1 MRFLLGLTCIVV
13 LSVALWGCKK
23 EEPSQQPIATPAVEP
38 TAEPAAQ
45 ADVDNVVVTVNGQ
58 PITEDLV
65 APEVSKRV
73 EIMNKRAPEGQPLSD
88 IQKDMLR
95 KGVVDMLVQQMTMNQ
110 LAEKWDVSVSDDR
123 VMEEIGKIATQQ
135 GQTLEEVQAEIGEYG
150 MTMDDLRQQV
160 RPQILMTEVAEAC
173 QKDEAMVAEA
183 KKFYDENSTY
193 FEKPEQVRASHI
205 LIKSDAAAGEEVK
218 AATKAKAEEV
228 LAKAKAGEDFA
239 ALAKEYSED
248 PGSKDNGGEY
258 TFPRGQMV
266 KPFEDTAFGMEVG
279 AISDLVETQF
289 GYHIIKLSE
298 KMEAEKVP
306 FEEAQKDI
314 ISFLLQ
320 KQLKENVKVE
330 YSAQEQALRDKTDQ
344 QQMMQQQMMQQ
355 IQAQMAQQQAQQA
368 TQESS
373 TETAEAP
380 VPEVE
385 VPAATETPAE
395 E

>member
-205 LIKSDAAAGEEVK
+205 LIKSDAAAGEEEK

-228 LAKAKAGEDFA
+228 LGQELKKA
-239 ALAKEYSED
+239 
-248 PGSKDNGGEY
+248 
-258 TFPRGQMV
+258 
-266 KPFEDTAFGMEVG
+266 
-279 AISDLVETQF
+279 
-289 GYHIIKLSE
+289 
-298 KMEAEKVP
+298 
-306 FEEAQKDI
+306 
-314 ISFLLQ
+314 LL
-320 KQLKENVKVE
+320 NRV
-330 YSAQEQALRDKTDQ
+330 
-344 QQMMQQQMMQQ
+344 
-355 IQAQMAQQQAQQA
+355 
-368 TQESS
+368 
-373 TETAEAP
+373 
-380 VPEVE
+380 
-385 VPAATETPAE
+385 
-395 E
+395 